1 MCVYIV
7 CLSLLLSCGFVV
19 LFLFCCVFICFFV
32 VPPVLTNRLRL
43 RNTKNQQ
50 QHTNKKQQQTKQQH
64 KQHLGGAIVGEGAIF
79 GEVCIDVFAMCLNVF
94 PFFGVLCVLVLLCCV
109 LFVFFVV
116 SPALAHHPCLCNTKN
131 NHKRTQNNNTQI
143 NTNKQHRDV
152 LCWGGCYF
160 GGGRCVLICS
170 FSVCQL
176 LLCCCS
182 LCCVVLLCVLRLLN
196 CVPCPRYSPS
206 PLQYKNT
213 QQPNKKTTTT
223 NNTTTTYWGAVSGGG
238 CYFLGRG
245 VLMCSCWFV

>member
-1 MCVYIV
+1 MCILFV
-7 CLSLLLSCGFVV
+7 CRCCCLVVSLCCFCFVVCSSVSLLCPLSSLIAFA
-19 LFLFCCVFICFFV
+19 FAIQ
-32 VPPVLTNRLRL
+32 
-43 RNTKNQQ
+43 KNQQ

-160 GGGRCVLICS
+160 GGG
-170 FSVCQL
+170 
-176 LLCCCS
+176 
-182 LCCVVLLCVLRLLN
+182 
-196 CVPCPRYSPS
+196 
-206 PLQYKNT
+206 
-213 QQPNKKTTTT
+213 
-223 NNTTTTYWGAVSGGG
+223 
-238 CYFLGRG
+238 G
-245 VLMCSCWFV
+245 VF